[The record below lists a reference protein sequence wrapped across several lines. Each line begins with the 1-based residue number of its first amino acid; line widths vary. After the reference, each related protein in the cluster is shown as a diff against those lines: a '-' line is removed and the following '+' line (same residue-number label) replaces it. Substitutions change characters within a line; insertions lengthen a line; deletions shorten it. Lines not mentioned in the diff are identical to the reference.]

1 MLRFFSYLVF
11 ALLLVGIILSSAGF
25 INKGSADSEIIK
37 FKANQN
43 GYNTISINSLD
54 SLSAASN
61 LDFTKL
67 VR

>member
-1 MLRFFSYLVF
+1 MLRFLSYLVF
-11 ALLLVGIILSSAGF
+11 FLLLVGIILSSAGF
-25 INKGSADSEIIK
+25 IKKSSDDSELIK
-37 FKANQN
+37 FKTNQN
-43 GYNTISINSLD
+43 GYNTISINNLD